1 MSANPVVLDD
11 CGCCET
17 TSSSTPAIYNPPGL
31 GAISYRIGT
40 QPVFKARMIA
50 ALEAARDLAALT
62 TRDDSDP
69 ALGLVDAWATV
80 LDVLS
85 FYQERIAAEGYL
97 RTAGEAQSV
106 YSLAAEIGY
115 LPSPG
120 VAADVWLAFQLDTSP
135 GAPREATIPAGTRVQ
150 SLPEPN
156 VKPQTFET
164 VDEAVT
170 ARPEW
175 NALRASRSA
184 DQVLEKGDTNAVFTG
199 TATLLRPGDGLLFLA
214 PSFLG
219 KKFGA
224 DAITPDTD
232 WAFRVLNSVHV
243 DPVEGTTTVTWVSG
257 LPDQLMQA
265 TNPRVFAMRT
275 RASIFGFNA
284 PDWGLIHLDIRK
296 HYKSATDQTPQWP
309 DFTVYARDEPTT
321 T

>member
-85 FYQERIAAEGYL
+85 FYQERIATEGYL

-156 VKPQTFET
+156 AKPQTFET
-164 VDEAVT
+164 VDDAVI

-184 DQVLEKGDTNAVFTG
+184 DQVLQKGDTNAVFTG

-214 PSFLG
+214 PSFLTNTMD
-219 KKFGA
+219 KEQM
-224 DAITPDTD
+224 DTD
-232 WAFRVLNSVHV
+232 WAFRVLSAVQV
-243 DPVEGTTTVTWVSG
+243 DPVEGTTTVSWVSE
-257 LPDQLMQA
+257 LPDKLIQTA
-265 TNPRVFAMRT
+265 NPRVFAMRT

-284 PDWGLIHLDIRK
+284 PDWGLIHVDIRK
-296 HYKSATDQTPQWP
+296 HYDSSATDETPTQWP
-309 DFTVYARDEPTT
+309 DFTVYARNEPKTT
-321 T
+321 